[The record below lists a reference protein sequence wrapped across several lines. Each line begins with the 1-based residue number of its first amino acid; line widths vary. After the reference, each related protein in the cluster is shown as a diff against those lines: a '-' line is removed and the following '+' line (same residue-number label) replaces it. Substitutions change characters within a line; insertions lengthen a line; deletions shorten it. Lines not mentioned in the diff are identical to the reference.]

1 MKPLQRYNI
10 DTVFEPTWNNDGW
23 EERLQIKESDNGDW
37 VKWEDVKKLE
47 ELNKEMMD
55 VLKLLRSEM
64 SSQCTTDGCTCGDG
78 WRHDDPEVIAKV
90 DAAIAK
96 SKGQQQ

>member
-1 MKPLQRYNI
+1 MKTLLSERIRPNSEAAPWVI
-10 DTVFEPTWNNDGW
+10 DE
-23 EERLQIKESDNGDW
+23 
-37 VKWEDVKKLE
+37 VKKLE
-47 ELNKEMMD
+47 ELNKEMME

-96 SKGQQQ
+96 SKGQQ